1 MRWTEVSH
9 LLVHSSN
16 AQNSQDWA
24 RSQPGA
30 GNSTQVTQV
39 CGRALSSQ
47 AIICYLPDSTVA
59 GSWNTEQSLRLKLSY
74 FNRGL
79 QALPR
84 STVTTVPNA
93 HPSTCSFYI
102 KSSSLFQ
109 LVSERSL
116 QVWMNNLV
124 GWSDTHIYCKKLL
137 MRKKLL
143 HSLSPSVGFLLGY
156 MIAVCWVIIQQQ

>member
-9 LLVHSSN
+9 LLVHSPN

-30 GNSTQVTQV
+30 GNSTQVTEV

-59 GSWNTEQSLRLKLSY
+59 GSWNREQSLRLKLSY

-84 STVTTVPNA
+84 STVTSVPNT
-93 HPSTCSFYI
+93 HPSMCSFYI

-116 QVWMNNLV
+116 QVWINNLV
-124 GWSDTHIYCKKLL
+124 GWSDIHIYCKKLL